1 VAFLKLKLGIR
12 YDRYFERG
20 CVVLGKVESGTLR
33 VGDEVIVAPTKKKA
47 KVEEIVIGESKV
59 DLFRCRYFL

>member
-1 VAFLKLKLGIR
+1 MFKFLLS
-12 YDRYFERG
+12 RYFERG

-47 KVEEIVIGESKV
+47 KVEEIVIGETKV
-59 DLFRCRYFL
+59 IILNLFPIDL